1 MKRFITILAI
11 TVLVFGCETLGSGSG
26 SSAGGRSGNSGGSG
40 AGNKSAV
47 RVKTPRTESERND
60 PTKTDAELVAEAI
73 KWGDCAF
80 LYDYTRKDGA
90 DKALVT
96 QANNAIKQYT
106 VLSTNTSKYR
116 NNKMEPKIRRV
127 PKELTEQVFTDPEMA
142 LPGVVNSLAN
152 GISDQ
157 FLKAKTL
164 HDWICDNIAYD
175 AEMLFSGRISG
186 QDYVSVLKKKKAVC
200 SGYTN
205 LMNEMCRI
213 AGIESIGINGYSKGF
228 GYSGKIGKNTDH
240 AWNAVHIGNKWYLID
255 VTWDAG
261 SVDNKTYIKG
271 YSTGWLFLDS
281 RPFLYSHLPEED
293 AYQYYAPVLTA
304 DDFMREA
311 YIYATFFQYG
321 LALKTED
328 PEYNNLVDGGF
339 TFDITLK
346 NSNVSLSSVVR
357 TPRQQAVNSASWA
370 ERKAGTVTFDFDVP
384 DTNDYKGHI
393 FARYNNEI
401 RLQDRIDIGIFE
413 GDWLPRAEA
422 FYNTENPKDRKITE
436 QELQLFKD
444 SYFKVSDNGS
454 YYFAEDQ
461 FDTTRNNAVLKIH
474 KLLELSTNYLDNVLD
489 FNIKAA
495 SSYNGFGNGV
505 SKYPLTFQD
514 YNQVFNTQ
522 LISPKK
528 GVLQSGTKENFI
540 MSSKDFTNIA
550 LIINGEFTQL
560 VKNSKTGNFELNFEI
575 PGGITQIDVIGSKNG
590 INYTGL
596 IRYNIIP

>member
-1 MKRFITILAI
+1 
-11 TVLVFGCETLGSGSG
+11 
-26 SSAGGRSGNSGGSG
+26 
-40 AGNKSAV
+40 
-47 RVKTPRTESERND
+47 
-60 PTKTDAELVAEAI
+60 
-73 KWGDCAF
+73 
-80 LYDYTRKDGA
+80 
-90 DKALVT
+90 
-96 QANNAIKQYT
+96 
-106 VLSTNTSKYR
+106 
-116 NNKMEPKIRRV
+116 
-127 PKELTEQVFTDPEMA
+127 
-142 LPGVVNSLAN
+142 
-152 GISDQ
+152 
-157 FLKAKTL
+157 
-164 HDWICDNIAYD
+164 
-175 AEMLFSGRISG
+175 
-186 QDYVSVLKKKKAVC
+186 
-200 SGYTN
+200 
-205 LMNEMCRI
+205 
-213 AGIESIGINGYSKGF
+213 
-228 GYSGKIGKNTDH
+228 
-240 AWNAVHIGNKWYLID
+240 
-255 VTWDAG
+255 
-261 SVDNKTYIKG
+261 
-271 YSTGWLFLDS
+271 
-281 RPFLYSHLPEED
+281 LYSHLPEED

-311 YIYATFFQYG
+311 YISGTFFQYG

-346 NSNVSLSSVVR
+346 NSNVSLSSAVR

-401 RLQDRIDIGIFE
+401 RLQNRIDIGTFE
-413 GDWLPRAEA
+413 GDWLPRTEA

-461 FDTTRNNAVLKIH
+461 FDTRRNNAVLKIH

-495 SSYNGFGNGV
+495 SGYNGFGNGV
-505 SKYPLTFQD
+505 SKYPITFQD

-528 GVLQSGTKENFI
+528 GVLQSGVKENFV
-540 MSSKDFTNIA
+540 MSSKDFTNVA

-575 PGGITQIDVIGSKNG
+575 PSGITQIDIMGSKNG
-590 INYTGL
+590 RNYTGL
-596 IRYNIIP
+596 TRYNIIP